1 MIQSI
6 RIKHTSI
13 PPIRINP
20 QPQILVRAPDLLSQ
34 ELQLRGRQR
43 RAAVVVGVERV
54 VGEGLDVLQVGG
66 IAGGAGGFEGVDD
79 VVARVVENPFSG

>member
-1 MIQSI
+1 
-6 RIKHTSI
+6 
-13 PPIRINP
+13 
-20 QPQILVRAPDLLSQ
+20 
-34 ELQLRGRQR
+34 
-43 RAAVVVGVERV
+43 VVGVERV